1 MTSETYDLLA
11 DLLSYPS
18 NETRNA
24 LDRCRTQLRSDAPD
38 AVASLDR
45 FAEQTSSMSTEG
57 LQELYTQSFDLNPTC
72 SLEVGWQ
79 LYGENYS
86 RGELLVEMRKT
97 LRRLGVAETT
107 ELPDHLTLVLAAL
120 GRMDA
125 EEAGRFSAQVLL
137 PALTKMQ
144 QGLSGKPNP
153 YANVLEAIRLTRNED
168 VQPVRCPAPGRHE
181 LPILSTTEPSLA
193 TDNWQLPTQE
203 GVCHG

>member
-45 FAEQTSSMSTEG
+45 FAEQTSSMSTEE

-125 EEAGRFSAQVLL
+125 EEAGRFAPKSYSGTDQDAAGPERQAEPVCQRARSDSIDSKRGCATGSL
-137 PALTKMQ
+137 PGA
-144 QGLSGKPNP
+144 
-153 YANVLEAIRLTRNED
+153 R
-168 VQPVRCPAPGRHE
+168 
-181 LPILSTTEPSLA
+181 A
-193 TDNWQLPTQE
+193 T
-203 GVCHG
+203 